1 MEIFIDKNEARNEQ
15 TRILT
20 FYPNGTALEDKLG
33 FVCDT
38 MVAGLHVEPLGGMA
52 YYKINEEME
61 QVVRYAR
68 DEKTPDEEEIK
79 KDIDKSKDSDKLT
92 EDIEMEGLD
101 NVMSANDEFDD
112 EEGEDTEAV
121 DDDIEDLL
129 SV

>member
-1 MEIFIDKNEARNEQ
+1 M
-15 TRILT
+15 T
-20 FYPNGTALEDKLG
+20 
-33 FVCDT
+33 
-38 MVAGLHVEPLGGMA
+38 

-61 QVVRYAR
+61 QVVREAR

-112 EEGEDTEAV
+112 DEGEDTEAV
-121 DDDIEDLL
+121 DDDIEDE
-129 SV
+129 